1 MPKITIREED
11 LTSAGI
17 TNNSTNAVYIP
28 GYAVMGPVNTP
39 TLCESL
45 EDFQAIFGTSPYI
58 FRTNQDW
65 PTKFDST
72 ATPKGYFAE
81 EGDAEKSFIMAS
93 ELLRQGLPVYY
104 ERVFPAKSI
113 DAWSAICNFTAT
125 VVTKEPEAEKEEP
138 ETELVV
144 VLQLKSAT
152 PGLVSKD
159 LYCKFEVDTVPLN
172 ESGAGANATY
182 YILSV
187 GRKANVNL
195 GTPEVSEVSTKF
207 TFDNQ
212 LAKDYSSITY
222 YKDLQGQVDNSG
234 LVTFNFTDK
243 AQAIEFIP
251 EHEYNF
257 TLTPPETAGVV
268 NDEFDVDIMYNYLS
282 LEDTDAD
289 TMETQGYARF
299 LDKGEYVLKFLTSG
313 AYPVFEYNNNAIVTN
328 MLTKAADRG
337 DAIALFDHTPNNSR
351 VFAATNPDSVYA
363 KVKEYCQVNRVNEL
377 SESIY
382 TYGTMYT
389 PYGIYSNSVI
399 DGNVE
404 LPGSFAYLLSLAVS
418 VVNNANWYAVAGVTR
433 GIVPNLLNLSQ
444 NVTNAI
450 AESYTPGD
458 DISINPI
465 TNIKPYGLAIWGNR
479 TLKNNAKAGDLTAT
493 SFMNVRQLV
502 CDVKRNVFVASKRLT
517 FEQNNDVL
525 WINFKAQLVPTL
537 EEMLQGNGLTGYQL
551 IRQKTTAKATL
562 KAKIVLQVVEA
573 VEDFDITISLTDS
586 ESTIS
591 E

>member
-58 FRTNQDW
+58 FRNNQDW
-65 PTKFDST
+65 PTGFDSD
-72 ATPKGYFAE
+72 TPKGYFAE

-104 ERVFPAKSI
+104 ERVFPAASI

-125 VVTKEPEAEKEEP
+125 VEDEP
-138 ETELVV
+138 VV
-144 VLQLKSAT
+144 VLNLKSAT

-159 LYCKFEVDTVPLN
+159 LYCKVEVDTVPMN

-212 LAKDYSSITY
+212 LAKDYSSIIY

-234 LVTFNFTDK
+234 LVTFNFTDN
-243 AQAIEFIP
+243 AQVIEVISGQ
-251 EHEYNF
+251 EYKF
-257 TLTPPETAGVV
+257 TLEPPTTGDVV
-268 NDEFDVDIMYNYLS
+268 DDEFTAQIMYDYLS
-282 LEDTDAD
+282 LEDTNAT

-313 AYPVFEYNNNAIVTN
+313 AYPVFEYKNNAIVTN
-328 MLTKAADRG
+328 MLTKAANRG

-351 VFAATNPDSVYA
+351 VLAATNTSSVYA
-363 KVKEYCQVNRVNEL
+363 KVKEYCQTNRVNDL
-377 SESIY
+377 SEPIY
-382 TYGTMYT
+382 TYGAMYT

-433 GIVPNLLNLSQ
+433 GIVPNLLGLSQ

-450 AESYTPGD
+450 AESYTPRD

-465 TNIKPYGLAIWGNR
+465 TNIKPYGLTIWGNR

-551 IRQKTTAKATL
+551 IKQKTTAKATL
-562 KAKIVLQVVEA
+562 KAKIVLQVAFFV
-573 VEDFDITISLTDS
+573 VKYR
-586 ESTIS
+586 
-591 E
+591 

>member
-58 FRTNQDW
+58 FRTDQDW
-65 PTKFDST
+65 PTGFDSN
-72 ATPKGYFAE
+72 ATPAGYFAE

-104 ERVFPAKSI
+104 ERVFPADGI
-113 DAWSAICNFTAT
+113 DAWSAICNLTAT
-125 VVTKEPEAEKEEP
+125 VEKAP
-138 ETELVV
+138 VV
-144 VLQLKSAT
+144 VLKLKSAT

-159 LYCKFEVDTVPLN
+159 LYCKVEVGTVPLN

-212 LAKDYSSITY
+212 LAKDYSSIAY

-234 LVTFNFTDK
+234 LVTFNFTGN
-243 AQAIEFIP
+243 AQTIEFIP
-251 EHEYNF
+251 EHEYDF
-257 TLTPPETAGVV
+257 ALTPPKPEGVV
-268 NDEFDVDIMYNYLS
+268 EDEFTVGKMYEYLS
-282 LEDTDAD
+282 LKDTDD
-289 TMETQGYARF
+289 NTKETQGYARF

-313 AYPVFEYNNNAIVTN
+313 AYPVFEYKGNAVVEN

-337 DAIALFDHTPNNSR
+337 DAIALFDHTPKNDR
-351 VFAATNPDSVYA
+351 ALAATNTTSVYA
-363 KVKEYCQVNRVNEL
+363 KVKEFCQTNRVNDL
-377 SESIY
+377 SEPIY
-382 TYGTMYT
+382 TYGAMYT

-433 GIVPNLLNLSQ
+433 GTVPNLISLSQ

-450 AESYTPGD
+450 AESYTPRD
-458 DISINPI
+458 DVSINPI
-465 TNIKPYGLAIWGNR
+465 TNIKPYGLTIWGNR
-479 TLKNNAKAGDLTAT
+479 TLKNNAKASDLTAT

-525 WINFKAQLVPTL
+525 WINFKAQLVPVL

>member
-58 FRTNQDW
+58 FRTNQEW
-65 PTKFDST
+65 PTGFDST
-72 ATPKGYFAE
+72 ATPEGYFAE

-104 ERVFPAKSI
+104 ERVFPAASI

-125 VVTKEPEAEKEEP
+125 VEDEP
-138 ETELVV
+138 VV
-144 VLQLKSAT
+144 VLNLKSAT

-159 LYCKFEVDTVPLN
+159 LYCKVEVDTVPMN

-187 GRKANVNL
+187 GRKVNVNL

-234 LVTFNFTDK
+234 LVTFNFTDN
-243 AQAIEFIP
+243 AQVIEVISGQ
-251 EHEYNF
+251 EYNF
-257 TLTPPETAGVV
+257 TLEPPTTGDVV
-268 NDEFDVDIMYNYLS
+268 DDEFTAQIMYDYLS
-282 LEDTDAD
+282 LADTDAT

-328 MLTKAADRG
+328 MLTKAANRG

-351 VFAATNPDSVYA
+351 VLAATNTSSVYA
-363 KVKEYCQVNRVNEL
+363 KVKEYCQTNRVNDL
-377 SESIY
+377 SEPIY
-382 TYGTMYT
+382 TYGAMYT

-433 GIVPNLLNLSQ
+433 GIVPNLLSLSQ

-450 AESYTPGD
+450 AESYTPRD

-465 TNIKPYGLAIWGNR
+465 TNIKPYGLTIWGNR

-551 IRQKTTAKATL
+551 IKQKTTAKATL

>member
-58 FRTNQDW
+58 FRTNQEW
-65 PTKFDST
+65 PTGFDST
-72 ATPKGYFAE
+72 ATPEGYFAE

-104 ERVFPAKSI
+104 ERVFPAASI

-125 VVTKEPEAEKEEP
+125 VEDEP
-138 ETELVV
+138 VV
-144 VLQLKSAT
+144 VLNLKSAT

-159 LYCKFEVDTVPLN
+159 LYCKVEVDTVPMN

-187 GRKANVNL
+187 GRKVNVNL

-234 LVTFNFTDK
+234 LVTFNFTDN
-243 AQAIEFIP
+243 AQVIEVISGQ
-251 EHEYNF
+251 EYNF
-257 TLTPPETAGVV
+257 TLEPPTTGDVV
-268 NDEFDVDIMYNYLS
+268 DDEFTAQIMYDYLS
-282 LEDTDAD
+282 LADTDAT

-328 MLTKAADRG
+328 MLTKAANRG

-351 VFAATNPDSVYA
+351 VLAATNTSSVYA
-363 KVKEYCQVNRVNEL
+363 KVKEYCQTNRVNDL
-377 SESIY
+377 SEPIY
-382 TYGTMYT
+382 TYGAMYT

-433 GIVPNLLNLSQ
+433 GIVPNLLSLSQ

-450 AESYTPGD
+450 AESYTPRD

-465 TNIKPYGLAIWGNR
+465 TNIKPYGLTIWGNR

-493 SFMNVRQLV
+493 SFMNV
-502 CDVKRNVFVASKRLT
+502 SKRLT

-551 IRQKTTAKATL
+551 IKQKTTAKATL

>member
-58 FRTNQDW
+58 FRTNQEW
-65 PTKFDST
+65 PTGFDST

-104 ERVFPAKSI
+104 ERVFPAASI

-125 VVTKEPEAEKEEP
+125 VEDEP
-138 ETELVV
+138 VV
-144 VLQLKSAT
+144 VLNLKSAT

-159 LYCKFEVDTVPLN
+159 LYCKIEVDTVPMN

-234 LVTFNFTDK
+234 LVTFNFTDN
-243 AQAIEFIP
+243 AQVIEVISGQ
-251 EHEYNF
+251 EYKF
-257 TLTPPETAGVV
+257 TLEPPTTGDVV
-268 NDEFDVDIMYNYLS
+268 DDEFTAQIMYDYLS
-282 LEDTDAD
+282 LEDTNAT

-313 AYPVFEYNNNAIVTN
+313 AYPVFEYKDNAIVTN
-328 MLTKAADRG
+328 MLTKAANRG

-351 VFAATNPDSVYA
+351 VLAATNTSSVYA
-363 KVKEYCQVNRVNEL
+363 KVKEYCQTNRVNDL
-377 SESIY
+377 SEPIY
-382 TYGTMYT
+382 TYGAMYT

-433 GIVPNLLNLSQ
+433 GIVPNLLGLSQ

-450 AESYTPGD
+450 AESYTPRD

-465 TNIKPYGLAIWGNR
+465 TNIKPYGLTIWGNR

-551 IRQKTTAKATL
+551 IKQKTTAKATL

>member
-58 FRTNQDW
+58 FRNNQDW
-65 PTKFDST
+65 PTGFDSD
-72 ATPKGYFAE
+72 TPEGYFAE

-104 ERVFPAKSI
+104 ERVFSGDI
-113 DAWSAICNFTAT
+113 NAWSTICNFTDGG
-125 VVTKEPEAEKEEP
+125 ED
-138 ETELVV
+138 V
-144 VLQLKSAT
+144 VLQLKSST
-152 PGLVSKD
+152 PGKVNTNLF
-159 LYCKFEVDTVPLN
+159 CKVEIDTVPMN
-172 ESGAGANATY
+172 EAGTSTATY

-187 GRKANVNL
+187 GRKADVNL
-195 GTPEVSEVSTKF
+195 GTPEVSEVTTKF
-207 TFDNQ
+207 TFDSQ
-212 LAKDYSSITY
+212 LAKDYSSIIY
-222 YKDLQGQVDNSG
+222 YKDLQGVTDNSG
-234 LVTFNFTDK
+234 LVTFNFLKQNVTQLQVDV
-243 AQAIEFIP
+243 E
-251 EHEYNF
+251 
-257 TLTPPETAGVV
+257 ETYQFHFASPDEPIYSG
-268 NDEFDVDIMYNYLS
+268 DEFKVDLMYDYLS
-282 LEDTDAD
+282 LEDTNAT

-313 AYPVFEYNNNAIVTN
+313 AYPVFEYKDNAIVTN

-351 VFAATNPDSVYA
+351 VLAATNTSSVYA
-363 KVKEYCQVNRVNEL
+363 KVKEYCQTNRVNDL
-377 SESIY
+377 SEPIY
-382 TYGTMYT
+382 TYGAMYT

-433 GIVPNLLNLSQ
+433 GIVPNLLGLSQ

-450 AESYTPGD
+450 AESYTPRD

-465 TNIKPYGLAIWGNR
+465 TNIKPYGLTIWGNR

-525 WINFKAQLVPTL
+525 WINFKAQLVPVL

>member
-58 FRTNQDW
+58 FRNNQDW
-65 PTKFDST
+65 PTGFDSD
-72 ATPKGYFAE
+72 TPKGYFAE

-104 ERVFPAKSI
+104 ERVFPAASI

-125 VVTKEPEAEKEEP
+125 VEDEP
-138 ETELVV
+138 VV
-144 VLQLKSAT
+144 VLNLKSAT

-159 LYCKFEVDTVPLN
+159 LYCKVEVDTVPMN

-234 LVTFNFTDK
+234 LVTFNFTDN
-243 AQAIEFIP
+243 AQVIEVISGQ
-251 EHEYNF
+251 EYKF
-257 TLTPPETAGVV
+257 TLQPPTTGDVV
-268 NDEFDVDIMYNYLS
+268 DDEFTAQIMYDYLS
-282 LEDTDAD
+282 LEDTNAT

-313 AYPVFEYNNNAIVTN
+313 AYPVFEYKNNAIVTN
-328 MLTKAADRG
+328 MLTKAANRG

-351 VFAATNPDSVYA
+351 VLAATNTSSVYA
-363 KVKEYCQVNRVNEL
+363 KVKEYCQTNRVNDL
-377 SESIY
+377 SEPIY
-382 TYGTMYT
+382 TYGAMYT

-433 GIVPNLLNLSQ
+433 GIVPNLLGLSQ

-450 AESYTPGD
+450 AESYTPRD

-465 TNIKPYGLAIWGNR
+465 TNIKPYGLTIWGNR

-551 IRQKTTAKATL
+551 IKQKTTAKATL

>member
-58 FRTNQDW
+58 FRTNQEW
-65 PTKFDST
+65 PTGFDSD
-72 ATPKGYFAE
+72 TPEGYFAE

-104 ERVFPAKSI
+104 ERVFPAKSV

-125 VVTKEPEAEKEEP
+125 VEEAP
-138 ETELVV
+138 VV
-144 VLQLKSAT
+144 VLNLKSAT

-159 LYCKFEVDTVPLN
+159 LYCKIEADTVPLN

-212 LAKDYSSITY
+212 LAKDYSSIAY

-234 LVTFNFTDK
+234 LVTFNFTDN

-268 NDEFDVDIMYNYLS
+268 NDEFDVDIMYDYLS
-282 LEDTDAD
+282 LEDTNDT

-313 AYPVFEYNNNAIVTN
+313 AYPVFEYNDNAIVKN
-328 MLTKAADRG
+328 MLTKAANRG

-351 VFAATNPDSVYA
+351 ALAATNPNSVYA
-363 KVKEYCQVNRVNEL
+363 KVKEFCQVNRVNEL

-382 TYGTMYT
+382 TYGAMYT

-433 GIVPNLLNLSQ
+433 GIVPNLLSLSQ

-450 AESYTPGD
+450 AESYTPRD

-465 TNIKPYGLAIWGNR
+465 TNIKPYGLTIWGNR

>member
-65 PTKFDST
+65 PTGFDSD
-72 ATPKGYFAE
+72 TPEGYFAE

-104 ERVFPAKSI
+104 ERVFPAKSV

-125 VVTKEPEAEKEEP
+125 VEEAP
-138 ETELVV
+138 VV
-144 VLQLKSAT
+144 VLNLKSAT

-159 LYCKFEVDTVPLN
+159 LYCKVEVDTVPLN

-182 YILSV
+182 YVLSV

-234 LVTFNFTDK
+234 LVTFNFTDN
-243 AQAIEFIP
+243 AQVIEVIP
-251 EHEYNF
+251 EKEYSF
-257 TLTPPETAGVV
+257 TLEPPTTGDVV
-268 NDEFDVDIMYNYLS
+268 NDEFTVENMYEYLS
-282 LEDTDAD
+282 LKDTDD
-289 TMETQGYARF
+289 TTMETQGYARF

-351 VFAATNPDSVYA
+351 VLAATNTSSVYA
-363 KVKEYCQVNRVNEL
+363 KVKEYCQTNRVNEL
-377 SESIY
+377 SEPIY
-382 TYGTMYT
+382 TYGAMYT

-433 GIVPNLLNLSQ
+433 GIVPNLLGLSQ

-450 AESYTPGD
+450 AESYTPRD

-465 TNIKPYGLAIWGNR
+465 TNIKPYGLTIWGNR

-551 IRQKTTAKATL
+551 IKQKTTAKATL

>member
-65 PTKFDST
+65 PTGFDSN
-72 ATPKGYFAE
+72 ATPAGYFAE

-104 ERVFPAKSI
+104 ERVFPADDI

-125 VVTKEPEAEKEEP
+125 VEEAP
-138 ETELVV
+138 VV
-144 VLQLKSAT
+144 VLNLKSAT

-159 LYCKFEVDTVPLN
+159 LYCKVEVDTVPLN
-172 ESGAGANATY
+172 ESGASVNATY

-187 GRKANVNL
+187 GRKANVDL

-212 LAKDYSSITY
+212 LAKDYSSIAY

-234 LVTFNFTDK
+234 LVIFNFTGN
-243 AQAIEFIP
+243 AQTIEFIP

-257 TLTPPETAGVV
+257 TLTPPTTGDVV
-268 NDEFDVDIMYNYLS
+268 NDEFTVDKMYEYLS
-282 LEDTDAD
+282 LKDTDD
-289 TMETQGYARF
+289 TTMETQGYARF

-313 AYPVFEYNNNAIVTN
+313 AYPVFEYDNNAIVTN

-337 DAIALFDHTPNNSR
+337 DAIALFDHTPKNNR
-351 VFAATNPDSVYA
+351 VLAATNTSSVYA
-363 KVKEYCQVNRVNEL
+363 KVKEFCQTNRVNDL
-377 SESIY
+377 SEPIY
-382 TYGTMYT
+382 TYGAMYT

-433 GIVPNLLNLSQ
+433 GIVPNLLSLSQ

-450 AESYTPGD
+450 AESYTPRD

-465 TNIKPYGLAIWGNR
+465 TNIKPYGLTIWGNR

>member
-11 LTSAGI
+11 LTSAGV

-45 EDFQAIFGTSPYI
+45 EDFQAVFGTSPYI
-58 FRTNQDW
+58 FREDQEW
-65 PTKFDST
+65 PEGFDST
-72 ATPKGYFAE
+72 ATPTGYFAE

-125 VVTKEPEAEKEEP
+125 VEEAP
-138 ETELVV
+138 VV
-144 VLQLKSAT
+144 VLNLKSAT

-159 LYCKFEVDTVPLN
+159 LYCKLESDTVSLN
-172 ESGAGANATY
+172 ESGAGVGATY
-182 YILSV
+182 YVLSV

-207 TFDNQ
+207 TFDSQ

-234 LVTFNFTDK
+234 LVTFNFTDN

-282 LEDTDAD
+282 LEDTNAS

-313 AYPVFEYNNNAIVTN
+313 AYPVFEYNNNAIVEN

-351 VFAATNPDSVYA
+351 VLAAINPDSVYA
-363 KVKEYCQVNRVNEL
+363 KVKEFCRVNRVNDL
-377 SESIY
+377 SEPIY
-382 TYGTMYT
+382 TYGAMYT

-433 GIVPNLLNLSQ
+433 GVVPNLLSLSQ

-450 AESYTPGD
+450 AKSYTPRD

-465 TNIKPYGLAIWGNR
+465 TTIKPYGLTIWGNR

-493 SFMNVRQLV
+493 SSMNVRQLV
-502 CDVKRNVFVASKRLT
+502 CDVKRNVFLASKRLT

>member
-1 MPKITIREED
+1 
-11 LTSAGI
+11 
-17 TNNSTNAVYIP
+17 
-28 GYAVMGPVNTP
+28 
-39 TLCESL
+39 
-45 EDFQAIFGTSPYI
+45 
-58 FRTNQDW
+58 
-65 PTKFDST
+65 
-72 ATPKGYFAE
+72 
-81 EGDAEKSFIMAS
+81 
-93 ELLRQGLPVYY
+93 
-104 ERVFPAKSI
+104 
-113 DAWSAICNFTAT
+113 
-125 VVTKEPEAEKEEP
+125 
-138 ETELVV
+138 
-144 VLQLKSAT
+144 
-152 PGLVSKD
+152 
-159 LYCKFEVDTVPLN
+159 
-172 ESGAGANATY
+172 
-182 YILSV
+182 
-187 GRKANVNL
+187 
-195 GTPEVSEVSTKF
+195 
-207 TFDNQ
+207 
-212 LAKDYSSITY
+212 
-222 YKDLQGQVDNSG
+222 
-234 LVTFNFTDK
+234 
-243 AQAIEFIP
+243 
-251 EHEYNF
+251 
-257 TLTPPETAGVV
+257 
-268 NDEFDVDIMYNYLS
+268 
-282 LEDTDAD
+282 
-289 TMETQGYARF
+289 
-299 LDKGEYVLKFLTSG
+299 
-313 AYPVFEYNNNAIVTN
+313 

-351 VFAATNPDSVYA
+351 VLAATNTSSVYA
-363 KVKEYCQVNRVNEL
+363 KVKEYCQTNRVNEL
-377 SESIY
+377 SEPIY
-382 TYGTMYT
+382 TYGAMYT

-433 GIVPNLLNLSQ
+433 GIVPNLLGLSQ

-450 AESYTPGD
+450 AESYTPRD

-465 TNIKPYGLAIWGNR
+465 TNIKPYGLTIWGNR

-551 IRQKTTAKATL
+551 IKQKTTAKATL

>member
-58 FRTNQDW
+58 FRTNQAW
-65 PTKFDST
+65 PTGFDPN
-72 ATPKGYFAE
+72 ATPAGYFAE

-104 ERVFPAKSI
+104 ERVFPAGDI
-113 DAWSAICNFTAT
+113 DTWSAICNLTAT
-125 VVTKEPEAEKEEP
+125 VEEAP
-138 ETELVV
+138 VV
-144 VLQLKSAT
+144 VLNLKSAT

-159 LYCKFEVDTVPLN
+159 LYCKVEVDTVPLN

-187 GRKANVNL
+187 GRKANVDL

-212 LAKDYSSITY
+212 LAKDYSSIAY

-234 LVTFNFTDK
+234 LVTFNFTGN
-243 AQAIEFIP
+243 AQSIEFIP
-251 EHEYNF
+251 KHEYGF
-257 TLTPPETAGVV
+257 ALTSPETEGVV
-268 NDEFDVDIMYNYLS
+268 EDEFTVAEMYTYLS
-282 LEDTDAD
+282 LKDTDD
-289 TMETQGYARF
+289 STKETQGYARF

-313 AYPVFEYNNNAIVTN
+313 AYPVFEYNSNAIVEN

-337 DAIALFDHTPNNSR
+337 DAIALFDHTPKNGR
-351 VFAATNPDSVYA
+351 ALAATNTSSVYA
-363 KVKEYCQVNRVNEL
+363 KVKEFCQTNRVNDL
-377 SESIY
+377 SEPIY
-382 TYGTMYT
+382 TYGAMYT

-433 GIVPNLLNLSQ
+433 GTVPNLISLSQ

-450 AESYTPGD
+450 AESYTPRD
-458 DISINPI
+458 DVSINPI
-465 TNIKPYGLAIWGNR
+465 TNIKPYGLTIWGNR

-525 WINFKAQLVPTL
+525 WINFKAQLVPVL

>member
-58 FRTNQDW
+58 FRTNQEW
-65 PTKFDST
+65 PTGFDST

-104 ERVFPAKSI
+104 ERVFPAASI

-125 VVTKEPEAEKEEP
+125 VEDEP
-138 ETELVV
+138 VV
-144 VLQLKSAT
+144 VLNLKSAT

-159 LYCKFEVDTVPLN
+159 LYCKIEVDTVPMN

-195 GTPEVSEVSTKF
+195 GTSEVSEVSTKF

-234 LVTFNFTDK
+234 LVTFNFTDN
-243 AQAIEFIP
+243 AQVIEVISGQ
-251 EHEYNF
+251 EYKF
-257 TLTPPETAGVV
+257 TLEPPTTGDVV
-268 NDEFDVDIMYNYLS
+268 DDEFTAQIMYDYLS
-282 LEDTDAD
+282 LEDTNAT

-313 AYPVFEYNNNAIVTN
+313 AYPVFEYKDNAIVTN
-328 MLTKAADRG
+328 MLTKAANRG

-351 VFAATNPDSVYA
+351 VLAATNTSSVYA
-363 KVKEYCQVNRVNEL
+363 KVKEYCQTNRVNDL
-377 SESIY
+377 SEPIY
-382 TYGTMYT
+382 TYGAMYT

-433 GIVPNLLNLSQ
+433 GIVPNLLGLSQ

-450 AESYTPGD
+450 AESYTPRD

-465 TNIKPYGLAIWGNR
+465 TNIKPYGLTIWGNR

-551 IRQKTTAKATL
+551 IKQKTTAKATL

>member
-65 PTKFDST
+65 PTGFDSN
-72 ATPKGYFAE
+72 ATPAGYFAE

-104 ERVFPAKSI
+104 ERVFPADGI

-125 VVTKEPEAEKEEP
+125 VEKAP
-138 ETELVV
+138 VV
-144 VLQLKSAT
+144 VLNLKSAT

-159 LYCKFEVDTVPLN
+159 LYCKVEVGTVPLN

-187 GRKANVNL
+187 GRKANVDL

-212 LAKDYSSITY
+212 LAKDYSSIAY

-234 LVTFNFTDK
+234 LVTFNFTGN
-243 AQAIEFIP
+243 AQTIEFIP
-251 EHEYNF
+251 EHEYDF
-257 TLTPPETAGVV
+257 ALTPSETEGVV
-268 NDEFDVDIMYNYLS
+268 EDEFTVAEMYEYLS
-282 LEDTDAD
+282 LKDTDD
-289 TMETQGYARF
+289 NTKETQGYARF

-313 AYPVFEYNNNAIVTN
+313 AYPVFEYKDNAIVEN

-337 DAIALFDHTPNNSR
+337 DAIALFDHTPKNDR
-351 VFAATNPDSVYA
+351 ALAATNTNSVYA
-363 KVKEYCQVNRVNEL
+363 KVRKFCQTNRVTKEL
-377 SESIY
+377 SEPIY
-382 TYGTMYT
+382 TYGAMYT

-433 GIVPNLLNLSQ
+433 GTVPNLISLSQ

-450 AESYTPGD
+450 AESYTPRED
-458 DISINPI
+458 VSINPI
-465 TNIKPYGLAIWGNR
+465 TNIKPYGLTIWGNR

-525 WINFKAQLVPTL
+525 WINFKAQLVPVL

>member
-58 FRTNQDW
+58 FRENQDW
-65 PTKFDST
+65 PEGFSSD
-72 ATPKGYFAE
+72 TPEGYFAE

-104 ERVFPAKSI
+104 ERVFSGDI
-113 DAWSAICNFTAT
+113 NAWSTICNFTDGG
-125 VVTKEPEAEKEEP
+125 ED
-138 ETELVV
+138 V
-144 VLQLKSAT
+144 VLQLKSST
-152 PGLVSKD
+152 PGKVNTKLF
-159 LYCKFEVDTVPLN
+159 CKVEIDTVPMN
-172 ESGAGANATY
+172 EAGTSTATY

-187 GRKANVNL
+187 GRKADVNL
-195 GTPEVSEVSTKF
+195 GTPEVSEVTTKF
-207 TFDNQ
+207 TFDSQ

-222 YKDLQGQVDNSG
+222 YKDLQGATDNSG
-234 LVTFNFTDK
+234 LVTFNFLKQDVTQLQVD
-243 AQAIEFIP
+243 IE
-251 EHEYNF
+251 
-257 TLTPPETAGVV
+257 ETYQFHFASPDEPIYSG
-268 NDEFDVDIMYNYLS
+268 DEFKVDLMYNYLS
-282 LEDTDAD
+282 LEDTNAI

-313 AYPVFEYNNNAIVTN
+313 AYPVFEYNDNAIVTN
-328 MLTKAADRG
+328 MLTKAANRG

-351 VFAATNPDSVYA
+351 VLAATNTSSVYA
-363 KVKEYCQVNRVNEL
+363 KVKEYCQTNRVNDL
-377 SESIY
+377 SEPIY
-382 TYGTMYT
+382 TYGAMYT

-433 GIVPNLLNLSQ
+433 GIVPNLLSLSQ

-450 AESYTPGD
+450 AESYTPRD

-465 TNIKPYGLAIWGNR
+465 TNIKPYGLTIWGNR

>member
-11 LTSAGI
+11 LTSAGV

-45 EDFQAIFGTSPYI
+45 EDFQAVFGTSPYI
-58 FRTNQDW
+58 FRNDQEW
-65 PTKFDST
+65 PKGFDST

-113 DAWSAICNFTAT
+113 DDWSAICNFTAT
-125 VVTKEPEAEKEEP
+125 VEEAP
-138 ETELVV
+138 VV
-144 VLQLKSAT
+144 VLTLRSAT

-159 LYCKFEVDTVPLN
+159 LYCKIESDTVSLN

-182 YILSV
+182 YVLSI

-222 YKDLQGQVDNSG
+222 YKDLQGRVDNSG
-234 LVTFNFTDK
+234 LVTFDFTDN

-251 EHEYNF
+251 EHEYSF
-257 TLTPPETAGVV
+257 TLTPPETGGVV
-268 NDEFDVDIMYNYLS
+268 NDEFDVGIMYNYLS
-282 LEDTDAD
+282 LEDTNAS

-313 AYPVFEYNNNAIVTN
+313 AYPVFEYNNNAIVEN

-337 DAIALFDHTPNNSR
+337 DVIALFDHTPNNSR
-351 VFAATNPDSVYA
+351 VLAATNTSSVYA
-363 KVKEYCQVNRVNEL
+363 KVKEFCRVNRVNDL
-377 SESIY
+377 SEPIY
-382 TYGTMYT
+382 TYGAMYT

-433 GIVPNLLNLSQ
+433 GVVPNLLSLSQ

-450 AESYTPGD
+450 AKSYTPRD

-465 TNIKPYGLAIWGNR
+465 TNIKPYGLTIWGNR

-493 SFMNVRQLV
+493 SSMNVRQLV
-502 CDVKRNVFVASKRLT
+502 CDVKRNVFLASKRLT